1 MPSAARLV
9 ALNHLD
15 ASNIVGTGLGGRIMR
30 YDVVAF
36 MEKKQSPKKAAK
48 AAIPKP
54 ATPVAQRMLD
64 SSQFP
69 VEANFVDEAVDGEKE
84 SRMQFDQ
91 QVKREIPHAYLSEE
105 VDVVLCRRSEL

>member
-1 MPSAARLV
+1 MTQRKSSA
-9 ALNHLD
+9 
-15 ASNIVGTGLGGRIMR
+15 GGSGKKPESDI
-30 YDVVAF
+30 
-36 MEKKQSPKKAAK
+36 EKEKRAKEREKAAKKAAK

-105 VDVVLCRRSEL
+105 VNVVLFRRSEL

>member
-9 ALNHLD
+9 MLNHLD

-36 MEKKQSPKKAAK
+36 MEKKQAPKKVIK
-48 AAIPKP
+48 VAIPKP
-54 ATPVAQRMLD
+54 MVPGAQRIFD
-64 SSQFP
+64 SSLFLIE
-69 VEANFVDEAVDGEKE
+69 VNFVDEAVDGEKE

-105 VDVVLCRRSEL
+105 VNVVLF

>member
-105 VDVVLCRRSEL
+105 VNVVLFRRSEL